1 MNGVNVARENN
12 KLIFYNQYFG
22 ASTGTSTSG
31 FEAIVYPLNA
41 WFINDTVYCI
51 VDSINPAGKNT
62 IIPDGSIVV
71 SASGAIANYLNA
83 HLVVND
89 TVKILLNILPSVS
102 KLKEMMGGHPI
113 TVKDGSVA
121 SMDPNDPFVFNRHP
135 RTAVGIN
142 QDTTKLFL
150 ITVDGRQIS
159 SLGMNLYELADL
171 MLQLG
176 IYQGINLDGG
186 GSTTM
191 VVRNEIVN
199 SPSDASGER
208 PVSNALIVV
217 SKAPLDTLTSL
228 DITPELSKIFSFKLF
243 QNYPNPFNPVTKIKY
258 TLPNNLET
266 RHGVSLR
273 VYDILGRE
281 VATLVNEEKPAGSYE
296 VEFDGSNLSSGVYFH
311 QLKVYP
317 AEGGAGNF
325 INTRKMILLR

>member
-1 MNGVNVARENN
+1 M
-12 KLIFYNQYFG
+12 
-22 ASTGTSTSG
+22 
-31 FEAIVYPLNA
+31 
-41 WFINDTVYCI
+41 
-51 VDSINPAGKNT
+51 
-62 IIPDGSIVV
+62 
-71 SASGAIANYLNA
+71 
-83 HLVVND
+83 
-89 TVKILLNILPSVS
+89 S

-135 RTAVGIN
+135 RTAVGVN

-191 VVRNEIVN
+191 VVRNEVVN

-228 DITPELSKIFSFKLF
+228 DITPEFSKVFSFKLF

-258 TLPNNLET
+258 TLPNNVET

-273 VYDILGRE
+273 LYDILGRE
-281 VATLVNEEKPAGSYE
+281 VATLVNEEKLG
-296 VEFDGSNLSSGVYFH
+296 
-311 QLKVYP
+311 
-317 AEGGAGNF
+317 
-325 INTRKMILLR
+325 RKL